1 MNEGDQENIS
11 ATTINEPYS
20 NVQTDQDDNLNIME
34 CEEHVQEGSKTAWT
48 VDVQSI
54 ASKLS
59 QM

>member
-34 CEEHVQEGSKTAWT
+34 CEEHVQEGSKTA
-48 VDVQSI
+48 
-54 ASKLS
+54 
-59 QM
+59 